1 MLHRMSS
8 CTPGAGDLEFRDVES
23 KSVMQLQ
30 PCCVERAAMCW
41 RLVELPEALR
51 VTASSEARIIAA
63 PSFPK
68 G

>member
-1 MLHRMSS
+1 
-8 CTPGAGDLEFRDVES
+8 
-23 KSVMQLQ
+23 MQLQ

-41 RLVELPEALR
+41 RLVEPKTGFCGFRFRQLPEALR
-51 VTASSEARIIAA
+51 ITASSEARIIAA

>member
-1 MLHRMSS
+1 VLAIGRTENGF
-8 CTPGAGDLEFRDVES
+8 CGFPFR
-23 KSVMQLQ
+23 Q
-30 PCCVERAAMCW
+30 
-41 RLVELPEALR
+41 LPEALR